1 MFYVSLTVTAK
12 QKTCN
17 IQRKENQS
25 ILLQKKKKTSFHK
38 GRQQEREK
46 GKKETQ
52 TKAINKM
59 TLVVLTY
66 RKLLNVS
73 RLNYS
78 LKKHRVIR

>member
-25 ILLQKKKKTSFHK
+25 ILLQKKKKKPSFHK

-46 GKKETQ
+46 GKKET
-52 TKAINKM
+52 
-59 TLVVLTY
+59 
-66 RKLLNVS
+66 
-73 RLNYS
+73 
-78 LKKHRVIR
+78 

>member
-1 MFYVSLTVTAK
+1 MVTAK

-25 ILLQKKKKTSFHK
+25 ILLLQKKPSFHK

-78 LKKHRVIR
+78 LKRHRVIR

>member
-25 ILLQKKKKTSFHK
+25 ILLQKKKPSFHK

-52 TKAINKM
+52 TKAINIM
-59 TLVVLTY
+59 TLMVLTY